1 MAAEIHAPVQPVAA
15 WVGGLF
21 LALGILG
28 FIPGATTGYERLRMA
43 GQDSA
48 ALLFG
53 VFAVSVLLNVVHLA
67 FGVGGLVFG
76 KEPASA
82 RRYLFVGGALCLG
95 LCGYGLLTDDASP
108 ANAVPLNAADDWLHF
123 GLGVVMVLLG
133 LVTAGPGRK

>member
-1 MAAEIHAPVQPVAA
+1 MTQEIRATVQPVAA
-15 WVGGLF
+15 WVGGVF

-28 FIPGATTGYERLRMA
+28 FVPGATTGYERLRMA

-48 ALLFG
+48 AMLFG
-53 VFAVSVLLNVVHLA
+53 VFAVSLLLNVVHLA

-82 RRYLFVGGALCLG
+82 RLYLIGGGALCLG
-95 LCGYGLLTDDASP
+95 LWGYGLLTEDASP

-123 GLGVVMVLLG
+123 GLGVAMVLLG
-133 LVTAGPGRK
+133 LVTARSR